1 MQSGSV
7 YYHFKSKKEILLA
20 VYEVG
25 VERISARVKAAISDQ
40 SEPLERLR
48 AAVRAHLEVILD
60 ESAYARVLTTVKPG
74 EVAGLDDQLIQLRD
88 NYENI
93 FTGLLNEL
101 PFKKSFDPKMLRM
114 ILIGSA
120 NYAQWWYHPGKNSPA
135 FIADQM
141 TDLMAG
147 ALEK

>member
-7 YYHFKSKKEILLA
+7 YYHFKSKSEILLA

-25 VERISARVKAAISDQ
+25 VERISARVREVIATQ
-40 SEPLERLR
+40 SQPLERLR
-48 AAVRAHLEVILD
+48 VAVRAHLEVILD

-74 EVAGLDDQLIQLRD
+74 EVAELDGQLIQLRD
-88 NYENI
+88 DYENI
-93 FTGLLNEL
+93 FTALFDEL
-101 PFKKSFDPKMLRM
+101 PFKKTFDPKMLRM

-120 NYAQWWYHPGKNSPA
+120 NYAQWWYHPGKNSPT

-141 TDLMAG
+141 TDLISG